1 MVPTSVVIMELFPL
15 GPYEVSRVGF
25 GAMQLSGPGVMGPPR
40 DRDEALAVLR
50 RAVEAGVNHIDTAQY
65 YGPDVSNE
73 LIHEALHPYA
83 DNLALVSKVGARRD
97 EKGGWIPW
105 DAPDEL
111 RRGIE
116 DNLRSLEIER
126 LAAVN
131 LRLMDSPG
139 PDQKFDDQLTAM
151 IRAQADG
158 LIAGIGLSEV
168 TVEHLEHALTRTDVL
183 CVQNPYNLLERE
195 SQPVLDLCADYGIA
209 FVPYFPLGS
218 AFRAENPVL
227 QHPEVTAAAERL
239 GHTPAQTVLA
249 WTLTRGA
256 NVLLI
261 PGTSSLAHLEENLA
275 VAEIELDDETKA
287 ALDALA

>member
-1 MVPTSVVIMELFPL
+1 MELFPF
-15 GPYEVSRVGF
+15 GPYEVARIGF
-25 GAMQLSGPGVMGPPR
+25 GAMQLPGPGVMGPPR
-40 DRDEALAVLR
+40 DREQALAVLR

-73 LIHEALHPYA
+73 LIHEALHPYG
-83 DNLALVSKVGARRD
+83 DDIALVSKVGARRD

-111 RRGIE
+111 RQGIE
-116 DNLRSLEIER
+116 ENLRSLEIDQ

-151 IRAQADG
+151 IQAKADG
-158 LIAGIGLSEV
+158 LIAGIGLSEI

-183 CVQNPYNLLERE
+183 CVQNPYNLLERG

-227 QHPEVTAAAERL
+227 RHPEVQAAAERL
-239 GHTPAQTVLA
+239 GRTPAQTVLA

-261 PGTSSLAHLEENLA
+261 PGTSSMAHLEENLA
-275 VAEIELDDETKA
+275 VAEIELDEESKA